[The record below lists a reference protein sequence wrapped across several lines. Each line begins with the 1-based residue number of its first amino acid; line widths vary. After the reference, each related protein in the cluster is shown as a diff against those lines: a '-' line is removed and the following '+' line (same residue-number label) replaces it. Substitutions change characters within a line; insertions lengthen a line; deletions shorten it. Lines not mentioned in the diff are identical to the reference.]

1 MSFISYFF
9 SVCKHQINKI
19 LGTRS
24 TGPISK
30 TVHQENAEYE
40 RSIIHRF
47 LKTAFIPV
55 DGLSTLDPPI
65 KIIRGNYSIL
75 DPWQIILFRAYSWY
89 NKPRIHVEKIKQIRN
104 PSCNDQVDSVFLNRT
119 ELKDVLENPK
129 NELETK
135 WRSRILM
142 EYTPRGNII
151 MFYDAYKE
159 AFAYYSDQSAI
170 PYKILNVVAMKYVM
184 RFHCADFFLDE
195 TILGGNSTN
204 PSPFIQIIKDEIRA
218 ENEKKK
224 QVMGGLLGT
233 GATSESP
240 FVKVKTSIPGA
251 KIAAPIT
258 KGVKSTNT
266 VQNLMKKEEYYTKNR
281 FVYMGKITNFSIL
294 KKPPKRRQLPPEWAD
309 FVSEYDGMFQLQTEA
324 QKNCIDYKMFKALD
338 IAKNFQRKGD
348 AMDNMVRHS
357 LDALKTKQI
366 S

>member
-1 MSFISYFF
+1 M
-9 SVCKHQINKI
+9 
-19 LGTRS
+19 
-24 TGPISK
+24 
-30 TVHQENAEYE
+30 
-40 RSIIHRF
+40 
-47 LKTAFIPV
+47 
-55 DGLSTLDPPI
+55 
-65 KIIRGNYSIL
+65 
-75 DPWQIILFRAYSWY
+75 
-89 NKPRIHVEKIKQIRN
+89 RI
-104 PSCNDQVDSVFLNRT
+104 
-119 ELKDVLENPK
+119 
-129 NELETK
+129 
-135 WRSRILM
+135 
-142 EYTPRGNII
+142 
-151 MFYDAYKE
+151 
-159 AFAYYSDQSAI
+159 
-170 PYKILNVVAMKYVM
+170 
-184 RFHCADFFLDE
+184 FFLDE

-309 FVSEYDGMFQLQTEA
+309 FVSEYDGMFQLQPEA